1 MKSFLFSLFFFFT
14 YLQLYIALHPIQMP
28 GVTNAKVETLSCT
41 LFNIESATGYSEC
54 VSSVCGWVS
63 LWPLTLLRGAG
74 DVEEAVETAVDPQ
87 PALGHSELLQVA
99 VESEGVRPVQP
110 DDRQVAVHRER
121 GHVLGG

>member
-1 MKSFLFSLFFFFT
+1 M
-14 YLQLYIALHPIQMP
+14 
-28 GVTNAKVETLSCT
+28 
-41 LFNIESATGYSEC
+41 
-54 VSSVCGWVS
+54 CGWVS

>member
-1 MKSFLFSLFFFFT
+1 MNEVILILSLFFFTF
-14 YLQLYIALHPIQMP
+14 LQLYIALHPIQMP
-28 GVTNAKVETLSCT
+28 GVTNAKVEP
-41 LFNIESATGYSEC
+41 LFNTVSATGYSEC

-63 LWPLTLLRGAG
+63 LWPLTLLRGSG
-74 DVEEAVETAVDPQ
+74 DVEEAVESAVDPQ
-87 PALGHSELLQVA
+87 PALRHCELLQVA